1 MLRSSK
7 RHGWLFVPTAEP
19 GSRSIAFPAVYDG
32 VHVLVSAT
40 AHNDQISLDPIPG
53 KRLEVSLEVW
63 MSVAPF
69 LTAVALSLPPDPPT
83 TVEDP
88 TG

>member
-1 MLRSSK
+1 VLPSSK

-19 GSRSIAFPAVYDG
+19 GSRTIAFPAVYDG

-40 AHNDQISLDPIPG
+40 AHNDQISLDPVPG

-63 MSVAPF
+63 MTVAPF
-69 LTAVALSLPPDPPT
+69 LTAVALSLPPDPPHRAD
-83 TVEDP
+83 DP
-88 TG
+88 QG